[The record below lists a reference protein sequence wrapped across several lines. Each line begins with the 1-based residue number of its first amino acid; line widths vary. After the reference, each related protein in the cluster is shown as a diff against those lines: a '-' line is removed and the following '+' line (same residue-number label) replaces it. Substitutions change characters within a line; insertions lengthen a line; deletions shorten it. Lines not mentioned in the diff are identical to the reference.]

1 MSAWDHHKTLSE
13 FSTWAERQMRDA
25 LDDLRKRLLDEA
37 PEEARDAVQGLM
49 ETLDSVGSDDWDS
62 LMHRVL
68 MDAEPDEDDPA
79 LYENPRREHG
89 TYFTSN
95 GMRAA

>member
-1 MSAWDHHKTLSE
+1 MDAWDHHKTLTE

-49 ETLDSVGSDDWDS
+49 GTLDSVGSDEWDS
-62 LMHRVL
+62 LMHPVL
-68 MDAEPDEDDPA
+68 KDAEPDEEA
-79 LYENPRREHG
+79 IGASENPRREHG
-89 TYFTSN
+89 TYLTSN
-95 GMRAA
+95 GRRAA